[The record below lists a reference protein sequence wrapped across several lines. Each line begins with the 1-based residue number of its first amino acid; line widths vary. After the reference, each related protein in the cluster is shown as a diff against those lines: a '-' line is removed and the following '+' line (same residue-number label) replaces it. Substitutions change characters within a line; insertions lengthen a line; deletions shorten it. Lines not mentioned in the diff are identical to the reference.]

1 MSEEQVQEE
10 FLTGFAV
17 LINKDGNIFLET
29 SKEALA
35 VKAERD
41 STLREVRRYMAEILS
56 DIEAQSAAEYTLLKL
71 AALNKQ
77 DK

>member
-41 STLREVRRYMAEILS
+41 ATLREVRRYMAEILS